1 MAAEEGGGSQQTTD
15 RSSLLDVMKQHIG
28 DTKTVTHQL
37 TFASELGAELDLAD
51 AKNRFADEYSE
62 LFANLRE
69 RNHFIRVTGL
79 FLLYPKFCLHC
90 IECPTEVLSVLCK
103 KLQEHESRGLL
114 KRTKILYSCDVQS
127 PSFMVYG
134 HQILNFSSAL
144 TTEFKTN
151 DPTEQV
157 VADCLK
163 NLAGL
168 GEHARALAG
177 GRITTPSQGQAQG
190 ALSGMQEE
198 VPELVPA
205 QGMLEYFIKH
215 KQLESLA
222 GYAGR
227 LNQHLH
233 VVLDCD
239 IQWPIPERLY
249 PYD

>member
-1 MAAEEGGGSQQTTD
+1 MSTSCSATFHCASSAVTSD
-15 RSSLLDVMKQHIG
+15 RTCRAQ
-28 DTKTVTHQL
+28 
-37 TFASELGAELDLAD
+37 
-51 AKNRFADEYSE
+51 
-62 LFANLRE
+62 
-69 RNHFIRVTGL
+69 
-79 FLLYPKFCLHC
+79 
-90 IECPTEVLSVLCK
+90 
-103 KLQEHESRGLL
+103 KLQEHESRGFL
-114 KRTKILYSCDVQS
+114 KRTKILYSCDVQT

-134 HQILNFSSAL
+134 HQILNFSSSL

-168 GEHARALAG
+168 GEHARAVAG
-177 GRITTPSQGQAQG
+177 GRGSTPGQG
-190 ALSGMQEE
+190 ALGGMQEE

-205 QGMLEYFIKH
+205 QGMLEYFTKH

-249 PYD
+249 PYE